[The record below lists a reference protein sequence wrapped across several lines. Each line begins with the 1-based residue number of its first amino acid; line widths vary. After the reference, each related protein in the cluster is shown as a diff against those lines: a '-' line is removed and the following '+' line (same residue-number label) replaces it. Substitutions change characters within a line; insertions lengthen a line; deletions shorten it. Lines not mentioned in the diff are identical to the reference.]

1 MGENVVFAQ
10 NHEKKMAWIPKVTSK
25 TSFLI
30 QTNGIAES
38 AAIELRILMRLATSF
53 HVGISINNFFDPKI
67 PSTAELLAF

>member
-1 MGENVVFAQ
+1 
-10 NHEKKMAWIPKVTSK
+10 MAWIPKVTSK